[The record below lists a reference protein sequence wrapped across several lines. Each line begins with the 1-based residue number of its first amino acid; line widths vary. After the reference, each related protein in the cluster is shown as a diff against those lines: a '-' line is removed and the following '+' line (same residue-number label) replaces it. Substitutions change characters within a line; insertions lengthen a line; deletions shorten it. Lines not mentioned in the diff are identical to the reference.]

1 MVQWME
7 TEQAMTRIASVCEF
21 LNGRLSKPVLYTYDA
36 LLLDI
41 HRSEASLIPR
51 IKYLME
57 NDEYPTRVYS
67 GKNYDELSVI
77 QI

>member
-7 TEQAMTRIASVCEF
+7 TEQAMSRISSINEL
-21 LNGRLSKPVLYTYDA
+21 LNGTLSRPILYTYDA

-41 HRSEASLIPR
+41 HRSETALIPR

-57 NDEYPTRVYS
+57 TEQYPTRVYK
-67 GKNYDELSVI
+67 GKNYNELTVI
-77 QI
+77 EI

>member
-7 TEQAMTRIASVCEF
+7 TEQALTRISSVCEF
-21 LNGRLSKPVLYTYDA
+21 LNGRLSRPVLYTYDA

-41 HRSEASLIPR
+41 HRSEAALIPR

-57 NDEYPTRVYS
+57 NDQYPTRVYS
-67 GKNYDELSVI
+67 GKNYNELSLI